1 MEEHN
6 YDDNIE
12 KINNS
17 KADFIRKETNLNGVI
32 IKYFLDVT

>member
-12 KINNS
+12 KIINS
-17 KADFIRKETNLNGVI
+17 KADFIRKKTNLNGVI